1 MNKKVLKTMIA
12 LVVIF
17 LSAFYVLKIFFP
29 EQFVLCIENA
39 KLVEIGNYIDSHKWS
54 YYLFGIFTSFT
65 TYWLYLCAVCRKWYL
80 NWWQILIVLGVIGGS
95 IGLSFYDATLTA
107 SFGVLSMI
115 TLPLLFKADYRATLI
130 VFSVHYLSQT
140 LTLRIRNLTLYMTN
154 INSLVLF
161 MIDFEC
167 LFWLLLFY
175 FYNNYKEK

>member
-54 YYLFGIFTSFT
+54 YYLFGVITSFT

-115 TLPLLFKADYRATLI
+115 VLPLLFKADYRATLI

-140 LTLRIRNLTLYMTN
+140 LTLKIRNLPLY
-154 INSLVLF
+154 IAYYNSLSFLF
-161 MIDFEC
+161 LTLEMFMW
-167 LFWLLLFY
+167 LFLFY
-175 FYNNYKEK
+175 LYYNYKEK